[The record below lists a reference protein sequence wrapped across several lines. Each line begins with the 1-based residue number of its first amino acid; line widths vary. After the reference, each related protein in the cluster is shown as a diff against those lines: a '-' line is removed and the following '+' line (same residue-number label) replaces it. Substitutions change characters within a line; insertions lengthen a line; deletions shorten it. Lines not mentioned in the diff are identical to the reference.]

1 MFVWYF
7 PRRVF
12 VRVNSSVIFF
22 CSNHNSSLFYNCL
35 VNDAQKLRAKKSLDD
50 TLSGLRDQHAF
61 FDLDQSESQPAMS
74 SGSSNHLATVE
85 APSKAH
91 ASSRLGTSDRRQ
103 QRLASARRSVSFA
116 DEVNILNDD
125 EEGDPQIRESSEL
138 SLIHSSNE
146 QQDFGGRYSSSSS
159 FVDPSLEHPS
169 HQQQMQERYID
180 SDYYSLSSS
189 SSSQQ
194 QYDQQ
199 TPAKSTLP
207 PKYRLPPARE
217 ILVNKMD
224 SNLRMLIIKELSKNG
239 HTERP
244 MSRMSESCQ
253 RHGLLCRHG
262 LWF

>member
-1 MFVWYF
+1 
-7 PRRVF
+7 
-12 VRVNSSVIFF
+12 
-22 CSNHNSSLFYNCL
+22 
-35 VNDAQKLRAKKSLDD
+35 
-50 TLSGLRDQHAF
+50 
-61 FDLDQSESQPAMS
+61 MS
-74 SGSSNHLATVE
+74 SGNSNHLATIE

-91 ASSRLGTSDRRQ
+91 SSSRLGTNDRRHH
-103 QRLASARRSVSFA
+103 RVASARRSVSFA

-125 EEGDPQIRESSEL
+125 DEGDLQIRESSEL
-138 SLIHSSNE
+138 SLAHSSNE
-146 QQDFGGRYSSSSS
+146 QQDFGGHYSSSSS

-194 QYDQQ
+194 QYGQQ
-199 TPAKSTLP
+199 TPAKSSLP
-207 PKYRLPPARE
+207 PKYRLPAARE

-244 MSRMSESCQ
+244 MSRMSESSP
-253 RHGLLCRHG
+253 RHGRRCRRT